1 MALGFTV
8 DISADSSKFQ
18 KELRKMD
25 RGIKT
30 TGREVRD
37 LTKALAIEWD
47 SKRFVAA
54 QKKAQQALNET
65 ESKADVLRQRLKHL
79 DENGTSKTS
88 AEYRKLES
96 QLTQT
101 QSKAAIMRAELQKI
115 NQMKFDHISNSI
127 KSIGDGFTK
136 AGQAMTPVSAAATA
150 IIAGFTKIAASAVT
164 AGDEIGTTAQQL
176 NLSTK
181 QLQSWLYIA
190 EQTDVDSSQFVNAV
204 TKMQGALAHLAAGEE
219 DITATALKELGLTS
233 EEAAQGMEAN
243 FDKIINKLAGL
254 DDATMQAYYA
264 NELFGTRM
272 GAKIIPLLNDG
283 GEGLASLA
291 SEFESLGY
299 LTEDQVNSLD
309 SFEDVLDKLK
319 YQFELVKNQI
329 GIALMPV
336 MQNLANYVQENI
348 IPAVQS
354 LKDKLSSFSEEQL
367 QNGLKI
373 LAIVAAMAPLL
384 LIIGKITS
392 GVGGLVSM
400 IPKLASALSVL
411 SAHPIIAV
419 IGLIAALMIYL
430 YSTNEQFRESINQLV
445 AMLGSAL
452 APILDVVVKVLNML
466 MGVLMPIVDMLA
478 NGLTMALKLIMA
490 LLAPFIEI
498 LMKIVMPILN
508 IILGVFGAIINMI
521 MGPLTKAI
529 NWLTGLWGKAFEV
542 VQNGINK
549 VLDFIEKTINGA
561 IDFINKIIR
570 QINKLGDILGFT
582 IGELDHVALEAE
594 VLQTVKTEEITP
606 DDETTKATSTEVD
619 TSGSDSITD
628 MINNLNLETSPQTV
642 VNNDNSTKDITIEVV
657 VQNYGEE
664 IDTDALVEEINLK
677 LAAQM

>member
-18 KELRKMD
+18 KELKKMD
-25 RGIKT
+25 KGIKT
-30 TGREVRD
+30 TEKEVND

-54 QKKAQQALNET
+54 QKKAQQALQET
-65 ESKADVLRQRLKHL
+65 ESKADVLRQRLKYL
-79 DENGTSKTS
+79 DESGTSKSS
-88 AEYRKLES
+88 AEYRKLEN

-101 QSKAAIMRAELQKI
+101 EAKAALMRAELQKI
-115 NQMKFDHISNSI
+115 NQMKFDQVANSV
-127 KSIGDGFTK
+127 KSVGDAFTT
-136 AGQAMTPVSAAATA
+136 AGQAMTPVSAAAAA
-150 IIAGFTKIAASAVT
+150 IIAGFAKIASSAIT

-176 NLSTK
+176 NLSTD
-181 QLQSWLYIA
+181 QLQRWLYIA

-219 DITATALKELGLTS
+219 DITATALKDLGLTS

-309 SFEDVLDKLK
+309 SFGDVLDKLK

-336 MQNLANYVQENI
+336 MQNLANFVQEKI

-373 LAIVAAMAPLL
+373 LAIVAALAPIL
-384 LIIGKITS
+384 LIIGKVTS
-392 GVGGLVSM
+392 GVGGLISM
-400 IPKLASALSVL
+400 IPKLSSALSVL
-411 SAHPIIAV
+411 AAHPIIAV
-419 IGLIAALMIYL
+419 IGILAALMMYL

-452 APILDVVVKVLNML
+452 APILDVVVKIFNTFMAA
-466 MGVLMPIVDMLA
+466 LMPLVNLL
-478 NGLTMALKLIMA
+478 GVQLTAALKLLMIF
-490 LLAPFIEI
+490 LAPIIEI

-508 IILGVFGAIINMI
+508 IIMALFGGLINMI

-529 NWLTGLWGKAFEV
+529 NWLAGLWGKAFEV
-542 VQNGINK
+542 IQNGINK
-549 VLDFIEKTINGA
+549 VLGFIENTINGA

-570 QINKLGDILGFT
+570 QINKLGDLLGFT

-594 VLQTVKTEEITP
+594 VLQTVKTEEVKP
-606 DDETTKATSTEVD
+606 DQATTQTTTTAVD
-619 TSGSDSITD
+619 TASADSITD
-628 MINNLNLETSPQTV
+628 MINNLNVETSPQTV

-657 VQNYGEE
+657 VQNYGED
-664 IDTDALVEEINLK
+664 IDTDKLVEEINLK